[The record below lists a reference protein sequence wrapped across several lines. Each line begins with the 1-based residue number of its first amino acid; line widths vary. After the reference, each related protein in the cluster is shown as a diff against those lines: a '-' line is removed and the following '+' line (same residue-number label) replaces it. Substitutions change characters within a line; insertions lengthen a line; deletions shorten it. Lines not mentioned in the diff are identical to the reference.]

1 MDSCIACP
9 WCGSLST
16 VSHGKAKSGRGRRL
30 CRDCGRTFSE
40 TTGTVFLSRRMPED
54 KLRMMINLMLN
65 DTKLKAITDCV
76 GLSSKTTYLW
86 RMKVFAA
93 AYEIQKSAM
102 LSGVVWID
110 EKSVPVNESMVV
122 RLPSGKKMRGVS
134 RNQACVAC
142 AVASNGA
149 RYAEVAGKGH
159 ITSAECVRT
168 YGAHIAKGSKIVH
181 DGVFSH
187 DRLVAAVGGESEVW
201 KSTAKEA
208 HARLQPVNSFIAE
221 IEHYL
226 NVHTGIRTR
235 YLGLYCAWIAFR
247 ASVKGKDIAERVDEL
262 VRECYQISAD
272 FKSRTR
278 Y

>member
-1 MDSCIACP
+1 MDSGFACP
-9 WCGSLST
+9 HCGSFCT
-16 VSHGKAKSGRGRRL
+16 VRHGRAKSGRGRRL
-30 CRDCGRTFSE
+30 CRDCSKTFSE
-40 TTGTVFLSRRMPED
+40 TTGTVFLSRKMPEG

-65 DTKLKAITDCV
+65 DTKLKAIADCV
-76 GLSSKTTYLW
+76 GLSSKTAYLW

-93 AYEIQKSAM
+93 AFEIQKGAM
-102 LSGVVWID
+102 LSGTVWID
-110 EKSVPVNESMVV
+110 EKSVPVNGSAAI
-122 RLPSGKKMRGVS
+122 RLANGKKMRGVS
-134 RNQACVAC
+134 RNQVCVAC

-149 RYAEVAGKGH
+149 RYAEMAGKGH

-187 DRLVAAVGGESEVW
+187 DRLIAHVGGESEVW
-201 KSTAKEA
+201 KSTVREA

-226 NVHTGIRTR
+226 NVHTGIRTE

-247 ASVKGKDIAERVDEL
+247 ASVKGDDIAQRVNEL
-262 VRECYQISAD
+262 VRKCYEVSAA

>member
-1 MDSCIACP
+1 
-9 WCGSLST
+9 
-16 VSHGKAKSGRGRRL
+16 
-30 CRDCGRTFSE
+30 
-40 TTGTVFLSRRMPED
+40 
-54 KLRMMINLMLN
+54 
-65 DTKLKAITDCV
+65 
-76 GLSSKTTYLW
+76 
-86 RMKVFAA
+86 
-93 AYEIQKSAM
+93 
-102 LSGVVWID
+102 VW
-110 EKSVPVNESMVV
+110 
-122 RLPSGKKMRGVS
+122 
-134 RNQACVAC
+134 
-142 AVASNGA
+142 
-149 RYAEVAGKGH
+149 
-159 ITSAECVRT
+159 
-168 YGAHIAKGSKIVH
+168 
-181 DGVFSH
+181 
-187 DRLVAAVGGESEVW
+187 VW

>member
-1 MDSCIACP
+1 MDSGIACP

-30 CRDCGRTFSE
+30 CRDCGKTFSE

-54 KLRMMINLMLN
+54 KLRMVRNLMLN

-86 RMKVFAA
+86 RMKVFA
-93 AYEIQKSAM
+93 
-102 LSGVVWID
+102 
-110 EKSVPVNESMVV
+110 
-122 RLPSGKKMRGVS
+122 
-134 RNQACVAC
+134 AC

-226 NVHTGIRTR
+226 NVQTGIRTR

-247 ASVKGKDIAERVDEL
+247 ASVKGKDIAEKVDEL
-262 VRECYQISAD
+262 VQKCYQTSAA

>member
-1 MDSCIACP
+1 MVRIAFDGFARKGEIGAREAP
-9 WCGSLST
+9 VPGLRQDVLGNHRNGIPLAEDARGEAEDGDKPHAQRHKAEGHNRLRGAFLEDH
-16 VSHGKAKSGRGRRL
+16 VS
-30 CRDCGRTFSE
+30 
-40 TTGTVFLSRRMPED
+40 VED
-54 KLRMMINLMLN
+54 EGLR
-65 DTKLKAITDCV
+65 
-76 GLSSKTTYLW
+76 
-86 RMKVFAA
+86 
-93 AYEIQKSAM
+93 M

-226 NVHTGIRTR
+226 NVHTNWCGNAT
-235 YLGLYCAWIAFR
+235 
-247 ASVKGKDIAERVDEL
+247 K
-262 VRECYQISAD
+262 
-272 FKSRTR
+272 
-278 Y
+278 